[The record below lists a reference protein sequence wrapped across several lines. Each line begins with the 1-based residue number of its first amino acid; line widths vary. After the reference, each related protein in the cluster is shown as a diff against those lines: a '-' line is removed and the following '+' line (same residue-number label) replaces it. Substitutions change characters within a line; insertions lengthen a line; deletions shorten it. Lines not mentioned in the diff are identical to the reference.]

1 MLQLVFKGRC
11 CLGNCS
17 AADIC
22 YDRMRGNSNS
32 ATSTISEELEM
43 KTSAF
48 LCQVGDNVVDTEAL
62 FKSKA
67 QVFLH
72 LLKIVT

>member
-1 MLQLVFKGRC
+1 MFKGRC

-22 YDRMRGNSNS
+22 CDRVHGSSNS
-32 ATSTISEELEM
+32 TASTISEELEM

-48 LCQVGDNVVDTEAL
+48 LCKVGDNVVDTEAL
-62 FKSKA
+62 FKSNA
-67 QVFLH
+67 HAFLH
-72 LLKIVT
+72 LLKVVT

>member
-1 MLQLVFKGRC
+1 MFKGRC

-22 YDRMRGNSNS
+22 CDRVHGSSNS
-32 ATSTISEELEM
+32 TASTISEKLEM
-43 KTSAF
+43 KTDAF
-48 LCQVGDNVVDTEAL
+48 LCKVVDTEAL

-67 QVFLH
+67 HAFLH
-72 LLKIVT
+72 ILKVVT

>member
-1 MLQLVFKGRC
+1 MFKGRC

-22 YDRMRGNSNS
+22 CDRMRGNSNS
-32 ATSTISEELEM
+32 TASTIAEELEM

-48 LCQVGDNVVDTEAL
+48 LCKVGDNVVDTEAL

-67 QVFLH
+67 QVFFH